1 MIFEPNAQ
9 NGRIFLSFFF
19 KKFPLPF
26 RQILYD
32 MTAHQ
37 IIALLAVLGL
47 SSFAIVRLKVF
58 KNTQLSISWRLG
70 LWGLKIL
77 ASVAVL
83 LLYTHF
89 YPKETADLYKYFQDG
104 KTIVTKSPDFP
115 TYMRI
120 ISGIGM
126 DNPQVKKVTDATN
139 HWDRKYLKGVWNDN
153 RSIIRINAIL
163 YPISGGSL
171 LTHSIIFAFLAYL
184 GLSLLLIGVQRFVSN
199 NKWLAIAIFLI
210 PNLFLWSSGLLKEAI
225 LMLNTGILFYAASS
239 LYEKFSL
246 KQLILLLLSFVLFFM
261 TKIYVL
267 ICIFPALLYLL
278 FAKRF
283 KRTVM
288 YFFAVHIASVILVL
302 SASLLTDKLD
312 LLHVIDR
319 KQQDFIN
326 MVEISD
332 EVGSKVDVPNLNPDI
347 LSLISKA
354 PAGLY
359 HSFLRPHPLEWNSPV
374 KILAGLENYALL
386 ILLLVA
392 IFKSGKIET
401 KHWHFLLFTLS
412 FVLIL
417 YTIIGLSTP
426 VLGALVRY
434 KIPALPF
441 IGASIVLLFKQS
453 KKNRIG
459 N

>member
-1 MIFEPNAQ
+1 M
-9 NGRIFLSFFF
+9 S
-19 KKFPLPF
+19 
-26 RQILYD
+26 
-32 MTAHQ
+32 AHQ

-47 SSFAIVRLKVF
+47 SSFAIIRLKIF
-58 KNTQLSISWRLG
+58 KNTQLSVSWRLG

-104 KTIVTKSPDFP
+104 KTIATKSPDFP

-120 ISGIGM
+120 ISGIDM
-126 DNPQVKKVTDATN
+126 NDSQVIAVTDATD

-171 LTHSIIFAFLAYL
+171 LTHSIVFAFLAYF
-184 GLSLLLIGVQRFVSN
+184 GLSLLLIGAQRFISN
-199 NKWLAIAIFLI
+199 KKWLAVAIFLI

-225 LMLNTGILFYAASS
+225 LMLNTGILFYASS
-239 LYEKFSL
+239 ALYEKFSY

-267 ICIFPALLYLL
+267 ICILPAIVFLL

-283 KRTVM
+283 KRTIL
-288 YFFAVHIASVILVL
+288 YFFAVHIAVVILVL

-312 LLHVIDR
+312 LMHVIDR

-332 EVGSKVDVPNLNPDI
+332 EVGSKVDVPNLNPNI
-347 LSLISKA
+347 FSLILEA
-354 PAGLY
+354 PVGLY
-359 HSFLRPHPLEWNSPV
+359 HSFFRPHPLEWDSPV
-374 KILAGLENYALL
+374 KLLAGLENYALL
-386 ILLLVA
+386 ILL
-392 IFKSGKIET
+392 IIGIMKSGKMET
-401 KHWHFLLFTLS
+401 RHWHFLLFTLS
-412 FVLIL
+412 FVLIF
-417 YTIIGLSTP
+417 YVIIGLSTP

-441 IGASIVLLFKQS
+441 IGASIVLLFNSPKR
-453 KKNRIG
+453 KEIKNE
-459 N
+459 